1 MAVKEQ
7 PDPRCSRNPQTE
19 LVDARGAGGLE
30 VLGWFVDAGERAFK
44 SEEKYLQEF
53 EEEEGSRDTRQY
65 YLYVVDGGPV

>member
-7 PDPRCSRNPQTE
+7 PDPRCRNPQTE

-65 YLYVVDGGPV
+65 YLYVVDGGRV